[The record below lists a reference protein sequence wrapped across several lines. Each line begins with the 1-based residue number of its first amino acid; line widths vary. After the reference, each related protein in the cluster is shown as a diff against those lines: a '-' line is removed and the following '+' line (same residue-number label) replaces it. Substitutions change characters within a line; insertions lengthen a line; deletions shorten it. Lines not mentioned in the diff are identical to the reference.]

1 MVRELFDVLFV
12 LALVGPVLAV
22 LAGGIMLLVPA
33 RVTIPS
39 LKRHGLAEAKR

>member
-22 LAGGIMLLVPA
+22 LAGGITLLAPA
-33 RVTIPS
+33 RTKRTAIMRRS
-39 LKRHGLAEAKR
+39 LRAHT